1 MLKIQNNV
9 NVSILVQGKW
19 HFSFIIL
26 PNIAYLHICISKL
39 LFRDFHGEV
48 ARSHEKLHLLKK
60 WFMLIKMAI
69 V

>member
-9 NVSILVQGKW
+9 NINILVQGKQ
-19 HFSFIIL
+19 HSSFIIL
-26 PNIAYLHICISKL
+26 RNIAYLHICISKL